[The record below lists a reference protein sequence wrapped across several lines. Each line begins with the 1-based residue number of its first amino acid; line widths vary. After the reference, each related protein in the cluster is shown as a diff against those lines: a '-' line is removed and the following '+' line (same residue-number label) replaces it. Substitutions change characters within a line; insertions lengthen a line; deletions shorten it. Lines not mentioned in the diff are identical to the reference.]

1 MTWCLH
7 GTKEANLNISLKKW
21 LDVTIFFLKW
31 AILTQNSYFFIYISS
46 PKTATHTHNISFLSP
61 HLLPSLSF
69 LNFILFFSQKCINPS
84 SSTTQPTNRH
94 WWATTG
100 RWLPLPISYSS
111 ISLYFSPFL
120 TSPILFYFFFHFIL
134 IFHSPI
140 PKHLHYH
147 SLILSKFWNCLI
159 EYIFVT
165 RGLNFMEENEVQED
179 SKWDIELVINLF
191 GQTFYF
197 PLLFGFIFI
206 DFCKYSFIYISIRCV
221 QNWILNKPKILF
233 K

>member
-1 MTWCLH
+1 MLQ
-7 GTKEANLNISLKKW
+7 
-21 LDVTIFFLKW
+21 FFFKMGH
-31 AILTQNSYFFIYISS
+31 FD
-46 PKTATHTHNISFLSP
+46 PKLLFLPLCFLPKDSHSHAQPFLSLP

-140 PKHLHYH
+140 PKHFHYH
-147 SLILSKFWNCLI
+147 SLILSKIWNCLI

-197 PLLFGFIFI
+197 PLLFGFYFYW
-206 DFCKYSFIYISIRCV
+206 F
-221 QNWILNKPKILF
+221 L
-233 K
+233 